1 MVERWGP
8 RRPDEIEKEPPKEAP
23 IHVPGDATGAPTD
36 QPGDADITPPEVAED
51 LGNME
56 ETLEKGKYTEIVQD
70 RYGKVARDNLTGDLY
85 DAHKQEA
92 LEKEG
97 AHLTAE
103 GDAIEA
109 WVANTGDA
117 TKYLEDFE
125 SRLDNP
131 PDTTGDVVDD
141 TSPEVGAD
149 FGDSGDS
156 D

>member
-1 MVERWGP
+1 MVERWGS
-8 RRPDEIEKEPPKEAP
+8 RRLDEIEKEPPKEAP
-23 IHVPGDATGAPTD
+23 IHIPGDAIGATTD
-36 QPGDADITPPEVAED
+36 QPGDDDITPPEVAED

-56 ETLEKGKYTEIVQD
+56 ETMEKGKYTEIVQD

-85 DAHKQEA
+85 DADKQEA

-97 AHLTAE
+97 ARLTAE
-103 GDAIEA
+103 GNAIEA
-109 WVANTGDA
+109 WVTNTDDA

-131 PDTTGDVVDD
+131 PDTPSDVVDD
-141 TSPEVGAD
+141 TPSEIGAD
-149 FGDSGDS
+149 LGDSSDS